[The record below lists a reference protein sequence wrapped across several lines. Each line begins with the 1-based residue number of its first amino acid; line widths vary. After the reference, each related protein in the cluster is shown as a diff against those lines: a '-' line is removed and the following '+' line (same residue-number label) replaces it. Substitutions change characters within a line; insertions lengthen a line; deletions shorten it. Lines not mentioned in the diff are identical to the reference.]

1 VDRRAF
7 VAGAVSV
14 LAAPLNAEAQQAS
27 RVYRVGVLAS
37 GGVDETFLQ
46 ALRALG
52 YIEGQNLVIDVRFY
66 QGNVDRLPALATE
79 LVRLR
84 LPVDVIVAGSTLMTA
99 KAREVTRTIP
109 IVMAGAADPVA
120 EGLIA
125 SHARPGGNVTGAILE
140 TADVTAKRLE
150 LLREAL
156 PSLRRVAAFYADQLR
171 TFSMVDRWLRESQA
185 TARQLG
191 LALEPIDL
199 PYDLGRW
206 ESVFDGVARRG
217 ISAAVI
223 IESPVYWNGRSAS
236 RSWRSSTGWR

>member
-1 VDRRAF
+1 
-7 VAGAVSV
+7 
-14 LAAPLNAEAQQAS
+14 
-27 RVYRVGVLAS
+27 
-37 GGVDETFLQ
+37 
-46 ALRALG
+46 
-52 YIEGQNLVIDVRFY
+52 
-66 QGNVDRLPALATE
+66 VDRLPALATE

-171 TFSMVDRWLRESQA
+171 TFSVVDRWLRESQA